1 MSATTV
7 ILPLGKSP
15 SARML
20 VKHQNRAAWREPCDR
35 ELNTELA
42 KSMLVP
48 LRPAVLTRQD
58 CTMELLPRHTTL
70 PPIGTPRHPTGLKSC
85 QQWQYMPPLSF
96 LPASQE
102 ICRPSG
108 TPAMNC
114 NQQKHQSTCPVSHPL
129 QAPVEFPVL
138 ESRIQVPAKAIPE
151 LRHCC
156 PRKKLRGQQRRISTV
171 ISSSLN
177 IDTVSYIASYHT
189 GIVVIVE
196 YVYLESV
203 SRRSHYDITCST
215 TCCGSLEP
223 FDICI

>member
-85 QQWQYMPPLSF
+85 QDGVPPDLCPLPPTRDQGGEQSF
-96 LPASQE
+96 
-102 ICRPSG
+102 
-108 TPAMNC
+108 
-114 NQQKHQSTCPVSHPL
+114 VHPL
-129 QAPVEFPVL
+129 RL
-138 ESRIQVPAKAIPE
+138 ELGTAGP
-151 LRHCC
+151 
-156 PRKKLRGQQRRISTV
+156 
-171 ISSSLN
+171 
-177 IDTVSYIASYHT
+177 
-189 GIVVIVE
+189 
-196 YVYLESV
+196 
-203 SRRSHYDITCST
+203 
-215 TCCGSLEP
+215 
-223 FDICI
+223 

>member
-70 PPIGTPRHPTGLKSC
+70 PPIGTPRHRTGLKSC
-85 QQWQYMPPLSF
+85 QDGVPPDLCPLPPTRDQGGEQSF
-96 LPASQE
+96 A
-102 ICRPSG
+102 
-108 TPAMNC
+108 
-114 NQQKHQSTCPVSHPL
+114 HPL
-129 QAPVEFPVL
+129 RL
-138 ESRIQVPAKAIPE
+138 ELGTAGP
-151 LRHCC
+151 
-156 PRKKLRGQQRRISTV
+156 
-171 ISSSLN
+171 
-177 IDTVSYIASYHT
+177 
-189 GIVVIVE
+189 
-196 YVYLESV
+196 
-203 SRRSHYDITCST
+203 
-215 TCCGSLEP
+215 
-223 FDICI
+223 